1 MYCQPHFKQTSRDT
15 LHELIRSHPLGM
27 LIVTSPSGVTADLL
41 PFVLYADEGGHGV
54 LRAHAPRAN
63 PVCGA
68 LLEGAE
74 CLVVFQG
81 PDAYVSPSWY
91 ASKAETHKVV
101 PTWNFTMVQAR
112 GNARLVDDGHWLR
125 RQLDD
130 LTDAHEARMPQPWQV
145 ADAPADFVAAISRA
159 IVGIE
164 IPIRAL
170 DGKWKTSQNRSAADR
185 AGVAAGLREQGDHA
199 MATLVSAASV

>member
-1 MYCQPHFKQTSRDT
+1 MYCQPQFKQDRLD
-15 LHELIRSHPLGM
+15 LQHDLIRSYPLGM
-27 LIVTSPSGVTADLL
+27 LVVASPSGVTADLL
-41 PFVLYADEGGHGV
+41 PFMLYADEGECGV

-112 GNARLVDDGHWLR
+112 GNARLVDDAAWLR

-130 LTDAHEARMPQPWQV
+130 LTDFKEARLPQPWKV
-145 ADAPADFVAAISRA
+145 SDAPADFIAAVTRA

-164 IPIRAL
+164 IPIASIA
-170 DGKWKTSQNRSAADR
+170 GKWKTSQNRSSADR
-185 AGVAAGLREQGDHA
+185 ASVVEGLQQHGENEMAALVAA
-199 MATLVSAASV
+199 TLA

>member
-1 MYCQPHFKQTSRDT
+1 MYCQPQFKQDDPAL
-15 LHELIRSHPLGM
+15 LHGLMRSHPLAM
-27 LIVTSPSGVTADLL
+27 LVVASPSGVTADLL
-41 PFVLYADEGGHGV
+41 PFVLYADEGAHGV

-74 CLVVFQG
+74 CMVVFQG

-91 ASKAETHKVV
+91 ASKEQTHKVV

-112 GNARLVDDGHWLR
+112 GHARLVDDAQWLR

-130 LTDAHEARMPQPWQV
+130 LTDAHEARMPQPWKV
-145 ADAPADFVAAISRA
+145 GDAPADFIDSISRA
-159 IVGIE
+159 LIGIE
-164 IPIRAL
+164 IPITAL
-170 DGKWKTSQNRSAADR
+170 EGKWKTSQNRSAADR
-185 AGVAAGLREQGDHA
+185 AGVAQGLQRNGDTA
-199 MATLVSAASV
+199 MAALVAATLA

>member
-1 MYCQPHFKQTSRDT
+1 MYCQPQFKQES
-15 LHELIRSHPLGM
+15 LESQHGLIRAHPLGM
-27 LIVTSPSGVTADLL
+27 LIVASPSGATADLL
-41 PFVLYADEGGHGV
+41 PFVLYADEGEYGV

-68 LLEGAE
+68 LLEGVE

-112 GNARLVDDGHWLR
+112 GNARLVEDGHWLR

-130 LTDAHEARMPQPWQV
+130 LTDLQEARMPQPWKV
-145 ADAPADFVAAISRA
+145 SDAPADFLAAASRA

-164 IPIRAL
+164 IPISAL
-170 DGKWKTSQNRSAADR
+170 AGKWKTSQNRSAADR
-185 AGVAAGLREQGDHA
+185 AGVVAGLQAEGEHA
-199 MATLVSAASV
+199 MATLVAATLA

>member
-1 MYCQPHFKQTSRDT
+1 MYCQPHFKQESLAIQHD
-15 LHELIRSHPLGM
+15 LIRAYPLGM
-27 LIVTSPSGVTADLL
+27 LIVASPSGVTADLL
-41 PFVLYADEGGHGV
+41 PFVLYADEGEYGV

-68 LLEGAE
+68 LLEGTE

-91 ASKAETHKVV
+91 ASTADTHKAV
-101 PTWNFTMVQAR
+101 PTCIFTRGPAR
-112 GNARLVDDGHWLR
+112 GAARLVDDGAWLR

-130 LTDAHEARMPQPWQV
+130 LTDAQEARLPQPWKV
-145 ADAPADFVAAISRA
+145 SDAPADFLQAVSRA

-164 IPIRAL
+164 IPISAIA
-170 DGKWKTSQNRSAADR
+170 GKWKTSQNRSAADR
-185 AGVAAGLREQGDHA
+185 AGVVAGLREQGGDA
-199 MATLVSAASV
+199 MAALVGATL

>member
-1 MYCQPHFKQTSRDT
+1 MYCQSHFKQDRLD
-15 LHELIRSHPLGM
+15 LQHGLIRSYPLGM
-27 LIVTSPSGVTADLL
+27 LIVPSPSGVTADLL
-41 PFVLYADEGGHGV
+41 PFMLYPDEGEFGV

-91 ASKAETHKVV
+91 ASKGETRKVV

-112 GNARLVDDGHWLR
+112 GHARLVDDGNWLR

-130 LTDAHEARMPQPWQV
+130 LTDFQEARLPQPWKV
-145 ADAPADFVAAISRA
+145 ADAPADFIAATMRA
-159 IVGIE
+159 IIGIE
-164 IPIRAL
+164 IPVGAIA
-170 DGKWKTSQNRSAADR
+170 GKWKTSQNRSAADR
-185 AGVAAGLREQGDHA
+185 AGVVEGLQQDGHGGMAA
-199 MATLVSAASV
+199 LVSATLD

>member
-1 MYCQPHFKQTSRDT
+1 MYCQPQFKQDDPAI
-15 LHELIRSHPLGM
+15 LHALIRSHPLAT
-27 LIVTSPSGVTADLL
+27 LVVASPSGVTADLL
-41 PFVLYADEGGHGV
+41 PFVLYPDEGEYGV

-112 GNARLVDDGHWLR
+112 GNARLVDDGQWLR

-130 LTDAHEARMPQPWQV
+130 LTDAHEARMPQPWKV
-145 ADAPADFVAAISRA
+145 ADAPADFLESICRA

-164 IPIRAL
+164 IPITAIA
-170 DGKWKTSQNRSAADR
+170 GKWKTSQNRSTADR
-185 AGVAAGLREQGDHA
+185 AGVTAGLQQHGESA
-199 MATLVSAASV
+199 MAALVAATLA

>member
-1 MYCQPHFKQTSRDT
+1 MYCQPQFKQDDPAI
-15 LHELIRSHPLGM
+15 LQALIRSHPLAT
-27 LIVTSPSGVTADLL
+27 LVVASPSGVTADLL
-41 PFVLYADEGGHGV
+41 PFVLYPDEGEYGV

-112 GNARLVDDGHWLR
+112 GNARLVDDGQWLR

-130 LTDAHEARMPQPWQV
+130 LTDAHEARMPQPWKV
-145 ADAPADFVAAISRA
+145 ADAPADFLEAVSRA

-164 IPIRAL
+164 IPITAIA
-170 DGKWKTSQNRSAADR
+170 GKWKTSQNRSTADR
-185 AGVAAGLREQGDHA
+185 AGVAAGLQQHGEEA
-199 MATLVSAASV
+199 MAALVAATLA